1 MSIVIEHLNYVYMQG
16 GPYETKALDDVS
28 LTIHDGEFIGLIG
41 HTGSG
46 KSTLVQHLNG
56 LILPTSGQITVDG
69 MDLADKN
76 TDKRAIRRRVGLV
89 FQYPENQLFEE
100 TVAKDIAFGPKNLG
114 LDEAE
119 IDRRVRTAMRRVALD
134 YDKLSQRS
142 VFELSGGQMRRVAIA
157 GVLAME
163 PQTLVLDEP
172 CAGLDPKGR
181 EEILGLISD
190 LHRESGA
197 TIVMVSHSMDDV
209 AALAE
214 RVIVMNHGKVAMD
227 GAPREVFSR
236 GEELRAIGL
245 DVPQAV
251 ELAQKLREK
260 GFDVPEG
267 IYKIEEV
274 RAAVEAIVGKEAA
287 MLNDITLGQYFPGNS
302 PIHRM
307 DPRMKL
313 ILTILYIVGVFIVA
327 NLPGYAIALAF
338 LYIVVRVSGIKFS
351 YLAKG
356 VKPLRFII
364 IFTFILNL
372 FFVQGETP
380 IFTLGFFTLT
390 KEALNNAIY
399 FALRL
404 IFLVM
409 GTSVLT
415 LTTSPVQLTDGL
427 ERIMHPLEKIHFP
440 AHELAMMMTIAL
452 RFIPT
457 LLEETDK
464 IQKAQMARGA
474 DFESGNLIA
483 RAKAM
488 IPLLVPLFVSSFRRA
503 NELAMAMEARCY
515 RGGDKRTR
523 LRELKYTKLD
533 LYGALAVAAFLVI
546 IVAEGRLLG

>member
-16 GPYETKALDDVS
+16 GPYETKALDDVN
-28 LTIHDGEFIGLIG
+28 LTIHDGEFVGLIG

-274 RAAVEAIVGKEAA
+274 RAAVEAIVGK
-287 MLNDITLGQYFPGNS
+287 
-302 PIHRM
+302 
-307 DPRMKL
+307 
-313 ILTILYIVGVFIVA
+313 
-327 NLPGYAIALAF
+327 
-338 LYIVVRVSGIKFS
+338 
-351 YLAKG
+351 
-356 VKPLRFII
+356 
-364 IFTFILNL
+364 
-372 FFVQGETP
+372 
-380 IFTLGFFTLT
+380 
-390 KEALNNAIY
+390 
-399 FALRL
+399 
-404 IFLVM
+404 
-409 GTSVLT
+409 
-415 LTTSPVQLTDGL
+415 
-427 ERIMHPLEKIHFP
+427 
-440 AHELAMMMTIAL
+440 
-452 RFIPT
+452 
-457 LLEETDK
+457 
-464 IQKAQMARGA
+464 
-474 DFESGNLIA
+474 
-483 RAKAM
+483 
-488 IPLLVPLFVSSFRRA
+488 
-503 NELAMAMEARCY
+503 
-515 RGGDKRTR
+515 GGRH
-523 LRELKYTKLD
+523 
-533 LYGALAVAAFLVI
+533 A
-546 IVAEGRLLG
+546 

>member
-28 LTIHDGEFIGLIG
+28 LTIHDGEFVGLIG

-163 PQTLVLDEP
+163 RQTLVLDEP

-274 RAAVEAIVGKEAA
+274 RAAVEAIVGK
-287 MLNDITLGQYFPGNS
+287 
-302 PIHRM
+302 
-307 DPRMKL
+307 
-313 ILTILYIVGVFIVA
+313 
-327 NLPGYAIALAF
+327 
-338 LYIVVRVSGIKFS
+338 
-351 YLAKG
+351 
-356 VKPLRFII
+356 
-364 IFTFILNL
+364 
-372 FFVQGETP
+372 
-380 IFTLGFFTLT
+380 
-390 KEALNNAIY
+390 
-399 FALRL
+399 
-404 IFLVM
+404 
-409 GTSVLT
+409 
-415 LTTSPVQLTDGL
+415 
-427 ERIMHPLEKIHFP
+427 
-440 AHELAMMMTIAL
+440 
-452 RFIPT
+452 
-457 LLEETDK
+457 
-464 IQKAQMARGA
+464 
-474 DFESGNLIA
+474 
-483 RAKAM
+483 
-488 IPLLVPLFVSSFRRA
+488 
-503 NELAMAMEARCY
+503 
-515 RGGDKRTR
+515 GGRH
-523 LRELKYTKLD
+523 
-533 LYGALAVAAFLVI
+533 A
-546 IVAEGRLLG
+546 

>member
-28 LTIHDGEFIGLIG
+28 LTIHDGEFVGLIG

-163 PQTLVLDEP
+163 PQTLVMDEP

-274 RAAVEAIVGKEAA
+274 RAAVEAIVGK
-287 MLNDITLGQYFPGNS
+287 
-302 PIHRM
+302 
-307 DPRMKL
+307 
-313 ILTILYIVGVFIVA
+313 
-327 NLPGYAIALAF
+327 
-338 LYIVVRVSGIKFS
+338 
-351 YLAKG
+351 
-356 VKPLRFII
+356 
-364 IFTFILNL
+364 
-372 FFVQGETP
+372 
-380 IFTLGFFTLT
+380 
-390 KEALNNAIY
+390 
-399 FALRL
+399 
-404 IFLVM
+404 
-409 GTSVLT
+409 
-415 LTTSPVQLTDGL
+415 
-427 ERIMHPLEKIHFP
+427 
-440 AHELAMMMTIAL
+440 
-452 RFIPT
+452 
-457 LLEETDK
+457 
-464 IQKAQMARGA
+464 
-474 DFESGNLIA
+474 
-483 RAKAM
+483 
-488 IPLLVPLFVSSFRRA
+488 
-503 NELAMAMEARCY
+503 
-515 RGGDKRTR
+515 GGRH
-523 LRELKYTKLD
+523 
-533 LYGALAVAAFLVI
+533 A
-546 IVAEGRLLG
+546 

>member
-1 MSIVIEHLNYVYMQG
+1 MSIVIEHLNYIYMQG
-16 GPYETKALDDVS
+16 GPYETRALDDVS

-56 LILPTSGQITVDG
+56 LILPTSGKITVDG

-274 RAAVEAIVGKEAA
+274 RAAVEAIVGK
-287 MLNDITLGQYFPGNS
+287 
-302 PIHRM
+302 
-307 DPRMKL
+307 
-313 ILTILYIVGVFIVA
+313 
-327 NLPGYAIALAF
+327 
-338 LYIVVRVSGIKFS
+338 
-351 YLAKG
+351 
-356 VKPLRFII
+356 
-364 IFTFILNL
+364 
-372 FFVQGETP
+372 
-380 IFTLGFFTLT
+380 
-390 KEALNNAIY
+390 
-399 FALRL
+399 
-404 IFLVM
+404 
-409 GTSVLT
+409 
-415 LTTSPVQLTDGL
+415 
-427 ERIMHPLEKIHFP
+427 
-440 AHELAMMMTIAL
+440 
-452 RFIPT
+452 
-457 LLEETDK
+457 
-464 IQKAQMARGA
+464 
-474 DFESGNLIA
+474 
-483 RAKAM
+483 
-488 IPLLVPLFVSSFRRA
+488 
-503 NELAMAMEARCY
+503 
-515 RGGDKRTR
+515 GGRH
-523 LRELKYTKLD
+523 
-533 LYGALAVAAFLVI
+533 A
-546 IVAEGRLLG
+546 

>member
-16 GPYETKALDDVS
+16 GPYETKALNDVS
-28 LTIHDGEFIGLIG
+28 LTINDGEFIGLIG

-56 LILPTSGQITVDG
+56 LIMPSSGRVLVDG
-69 MDLADKN
+69 LDLADKN
-76 TDKRAIRRRVGLV
+76 TDRRAIRRRVGLV

-134 YDKLSQRS
+134 YDKLAERS

-172 CAGLDPKGR
+172 CAGLDPRGR

-214 RVIVMNHGKVAMD
+214 RVIVMNHGKVTMD

-267 IYKIEEV
+267 IYKIGEV
-274 RAAVEAIVGKEAA
+274 RAAVEAIVGK
-287 MLNDITLGQYFPGNS
+287 
-302 PIHRM
+302 
-307 DPRMKL
+307 
-313 ILTILYIVGVFIVA
+313 
-327 NLPGYAIALAF
+327 
-338 LYIVVRVSGIKFS
+338 
-351 YLAKG
+351 
-356 VKPLRFII
+356 
-364 IFTFILNL
+364 
-372 FFVQGETP
+372 
-380 IFTLGFFTLT
+380 
-390 KEALNNAIY
+390 
-399 FALRL
+399 
-404 IFLVM
+404 
-409 GTSVLT
+409 
-415 LTTSPVQLTDGL
+415 
-427 ERIMHPLEKIHFP
+427 
-440 AHELAMMMTIAL
+440 
-452 RFIPT
+452 
-457 LLEETDK
+457 
-464 IQKAQMARGA
+464 
-474 DFESGNLIA
+474 
-483 RAKAM
+483 
-488 IPLLVPLFVSSFRRA
+488 
-503 NELAMAMEARCY
+503 
-515 RGGDKRTR
+515 GGRH
-523 LRELKYTKLD
+523 
-533 LYGALAVAAFLVI
+533 A
-546 IVAEGRLLG
+546 

>member
-16 GPYETKALDDVS
+16 GPYETRALDDVS
-28 LTIHDGEFIGLIG
+28 LTIYDGEFIGLIG

-56 LILPTSGQITVDG
+56 LILPTSGKITVDG
-69 MDLADKN
+69 MDLAEKG
-76 TDKRAIRRRVGLV
+76 TDRRAIRRRVGLV

-134 YDKLSQRS
+134 YDKLAQRS

-172 CAGLDPKGR
+172 CAGLDPRGR

-227 GAPREVFSR
+227 GAPREIFSR

-274 RAAVEAIVGKEAA
+274 RAAVEAIVGK
-287 MLNDITLGQYFPGNS
+287 
-302 PIHRM
+302 
-307 DPRMKL
+307 
-313 ILTILYIVGVFIVA
+313 
-327 NLPGYAIALAF
+327 
-338 LYIVVRVSGIKFS
+338 
-351 YLAKG
+351 
-356 VKPLRFII
+356 
-364 IFTFILNL
+364 
-372 FFVQGETP
+372 
-380 IFTLGFFTLT
+380 
-390 KEALNNAIY
+390 
-399 FALRL
+399 
-404 IFLVM
+404 
-409 GTSVLT
+409 
-415 LTTSPVQLTDGL
+415 
-427 ERIMHPLEKIHFP
+427 
-440 AHELAMMMTIAL
+440 
-452 RFIPT
+452 
-457 LLEETDK
+457 
-464 IQKAQMARGA
+464 
-474 DFESGNLIA
+474 
-483 RAKAM
+483 
-488 IPLLVPLFVSSFRRA
+488 
-503 NELAMAMEARCY
+503 
-515 RGGDKRTR
+515 GGRH
-523 LRELKYTKLD
+523 
-533 LYGALAVAAFLVI
+533 A
-546 IVAEGRLLG
+546 

>member
-28 LTIHDGEFIGLIG
+28 LTIHDGEFVGLIG

-214 RVIVMNHGKVAMD
+214 RVIVMNHGRVTMD
-227 GAPREVFSR
+227 GTPREVFSR

-274 RAAVEAIVGKEAA
+274 RAAVEAIVGK
-287 MLNDITLGQYFPGNS
+287 GG
-302 PIHRM
+302 R
-307 DPRMKL
+307 
-313 ILTILYIVGVFIVA
+313 
-327 NLPGYAIALAF
+327 YA
-338 LYIVVRVSGIKFS
+338 
-351 YLAKG
+351 
-356 VKPLRFII
+356 
-364 IFTFILNL
+364 
-372 FFVQGETP
+372 
-380 IFTLGFFTLT
+380 
-390 KEALNNAIY
+390 
-399 FALRL
+399 
-404 IFLVM
+404 
-409 GTSVLT
+409 
-415 LTTSPVQLTDGL
+415 
-427 ERIMHPLEKIHFP
+427 
-440 AHELAMMMTIAL
+440 
-452 RFIPT
+452 
-457 LLEETDK
+457 
-464 IQKAQMARGA
+464 
-474 DFESGNLIA
+474 
-483 RAKAM
+483 
-488 IPLLVPLFVSSFRRA
+488 
-503 NELAMAMEARCY
+503 
-515 RGGDKRTR
+515 
-523 LRELKYTKLD
+523 
-533 LYGALAVAAFLVI
+533 
-546 IVAEGRLLG
+546 